1 MISNHGLTVKLNMRF
16 IYILTILLLPAIL
29 EAQQQRA
36 NTDSLKQ
43 VILEIRAD
51 IDQINLNLATS
62 QKKFKKGIAVA
73 TIGYA
78 VTIAGGLML
87 GRKNDGLGKVL
98 LVTGGATG
106 VTGTVLMVDAFRY
119 LNTGNRKK
127 RKQKK

>member
-87 GRKNDGLGKVL
+87 GRKNDSLGKVL

>member
-1 MISNHGLTVKLNMRF
+1 MRF